1 MGHVRLGRLPR
12 TRKWNQVI
20 ALLSGGASA
29 KEIAAATSSAAEKDM
44 LRASQDPAFVH
55 AFWLLTQIP
64 LLARQK
70 DFGVALRGIG
80 LDVGD
85 RPGLVEIIA
94 AVSDAVDVHA
104 RTVGGRTDVG
114 EMAQLSAVESLTA
127 IAGRELPGLFG
138 PTHEEV
144 RAAFAGLATEK
155 QFSVLARDFFSRLT
169 RRYLGYYLSREL
181 SNHVGTNARFHSV
194 AEHAEFE
201 QALDLHCRETSRILK
216 EYSGEWFSKTNYY
229 EGGINAKKAGGF
241 AYVAFKK
248 MRGELRQRRDADG

>member
-1 MGHVRLGRLPR
+1 M
-12 TRKWNQVI
+12 
-20 ALLSGGASA
+20 LSGGASA

-64 LLARQK
+64 LVAKQK

-127 IAGRELPGLFG
+127 VAGRELPGLFG

-229 EGGINAKKAGGF
+229 EGGINSKKAGGF

>member
-127 IAGRELPGLFG
+127 VAGRELPGLFG

-201 QALDLHCRETSRILK
+201 QALDLHCRESSRILK

-229 EGGINAKKAGGF
+229 EGGINAKKAGSF